1 MRPTFIL
8 AVILVAAP
16 LMTLHAEEPAAKKCS
31 RLIDE
36 GKKLLIL
43 VQDDSTRA
51 PELKQNIRSA
61 FEVCRGDGVPAEL
74 VSRSYILWANDQPHD
89 RRENRATILREGLE
103 RLERSEGLD
112 SPAIL
117 QLLDHLASE
126 YAAHGETRAEGR
138 AMFERGLTI
147 RRRSYGEFS
156 EEAAIGVFYL
166 GSVDQAVGSDALAEK
181 RYREAAA
188 IAAKACGD
196 RRPCETLGWVLST
209 TATLIRNTPG
219 RLTEAEALE
228 ERAAEASRDP
238 QRKKKKR

>member
-8 AVILVAAP
+8 AAIVVAAP
-16 LMTLHAEEPAAKKCS
+16 LMTLHAEELAAKKCA

-36 GKKLLIL
+36 GKKLLVL
-43 VQDDSTRA
+43 AHDDSTRA

-61 FEVCRGDGVPAEL
+61 FEVCRGDGVPADL

-89 RRENRATILREGLE
+89 RRQNRATILREGLE

-117 QLLDHLASE
+117 QLLDRLASE
-126 YAAHGETRAEGR
+126 YAAQDETRAEGR
-138 AMFERGLTI
+138 AMFERGLAI
-147 RRRSYGEFS
+147 RRKSYGEFS
-156 EEAAIGVFYL
+156 EETAVGVFYL
-166 GSVDQAVGSDALAEK
+166 GLLDQSVGSDALAEK
-181 RYREAAA
+181 RYREAAE
-188 IAAKACGD
+188 IAAKTCGD
-196 RRPCETLGWVLST
+196 RRPCETLGMALSA

-219 RLTEAEALE
+219 RLIEAEALE

-238 QRKKKKR
+238 HRKKKEH